1 MKIIEITESNYQDYQ
16 RIDIVAFSFA
26 FSGAMGE
33 GGGIYIVDREG
44 QIYHANYFLGDDCI
58 DREHIKDVIP
68 VFVDL
73 EHGLMGS
80 ESNNPNWSS
89 EYLGF
94 GNTLL
99 ISNEILDGF
108 KKKVENAKFQR
119 AGELFQ
125 QWPGFVLDLI
135 GKEHGSLTMNEI
147 WELLKK

>member
-1 MKIIEITESNYQDYQ
+1 MDIIDITESNYQDYSSL
-16 RIDIVAFSFA
+16 DIVAFSFA
-26 FSGAMGE
+26 YEGAMGE
-33 GGGIYIVDREG
+33 MGGIYIIDREG

-99 ISNEILDGF
+99 ISNEIRDGF
-108 KKKVENAKFQR
+108 KKKVEEAKFQR
-119 AGELFQ
+119 TGELFQ
-125 QWPGFVLDLI
+125 QWPGFVLNLI
-135 GKEHGSLTMNEI
+135 GKENDSLTMNEI